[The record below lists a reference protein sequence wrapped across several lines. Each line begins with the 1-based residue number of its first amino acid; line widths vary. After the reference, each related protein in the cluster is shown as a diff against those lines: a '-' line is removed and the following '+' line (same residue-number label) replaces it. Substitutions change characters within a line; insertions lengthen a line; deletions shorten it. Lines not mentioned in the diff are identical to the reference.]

1 MSGFIDYDAG
11 TIIFNL
17 VAFSSNNGEQRNWY
31 LSILKRRFY
40 EWEQHIMKLGY
51 VKHWRG
57 VNNETINPDEWT
69 KAIFEVFWNE
79 CLRDV
84 PNLGIPHPSLKA
96 SEWQGFFSRKPY
108 DEIKQ
113 LLLESI
119 LKPDQ

>member
-1 MSGFIDYDAG
+1 MSSFIDYDAE

-17 VAFSSNNGEQRNWY
+17 VAFPPKDSEQKSWY

-40 EWEQHIMKLGY
+40 EWEQYLMRLGR
-51 VKHWRG
+51 VKQWRG
-57 VNNETINPDEWT
+57 MKNEVISPDEWT

-84 PNLGIPHPSLKA
+84 PNLGIP
-96 SEWQGFFSRKPY
+96 FFSRTPY

-119 LKPDQ
+119 LKPDL